1 MKSSFLEK
9 LVERLDLV
17 EPGEVQALVE
27 RLTREKGFMESVFA
41 VLREGLVVLDPE
53 LVVTYLNPAAGKV
66 FGLNHERSIG
76 QPMDEL
82 VRGLSLEGIARPDK
96 VVSRDMEIYY
106 PENRFLNFYIS
117 PLSGTVEEKEEHLG
131 YVMLIHDLTKTRRD
145 TAEAIESEKL
155 NVLTFLAA
163 GVAHEI
169 GNPLNSLNIHL
180 QLMQRKV
187 RKLSPGDRSALE
199 KHLNTATGEIERLD
213 GILRQFLQAIRPGVP
228 ERQPTQL
235 HAVLK
240 ETLTLLAPELKA
252 RKVSVELDL
261 ADPLPLLQLDADQ
274 IKQALFNLLKNSFQ
288 AMSAE
293 GGNIQISSRKSEY
306 EITLEIS
313 DDGPGISAE
322 VMGALFEPF
331 RTTKAEGTGLG
342 LLIVRRIV
350 REHGGEIEMDSR
362 EGEGTR
368 VTLFFPIGER
378 PARMLGV
385 ADEVIDVS

>member
-1 MKSSFLEK
+1 
-9 LVERLDLV
+9 
-17 EPGEVQALVE
+17 
-27 RLTREKGFMESVFA
+27 
-41 VLREGLVVLDPE
+41 
-53 LVVTYLNPAAGKV
+53 
-66 FGLNHERSIG
+66 
-76 QPMDEL
+76 
-82 VRGLSLEGIARPDK
+82 
-96 VVSRDMEIYY
+96 
-106 PENRFLNFYIS
+106 
-117 PLSGTVEEKEEHLG
+117 
-131 YVMLIHDLTKTRRD
+131 MLIHDLTKTRRD